1 MRFIWK
7 TFFFF
12 NNCFWKKALIFLHSD
27 KKGSNFVCNCFSLI
41 DFYVPTPVVAGPEA
55 ELRDNVGGGSDS
67 GEELLPDE
75 RPADGAA
82 AAAAARDGRNTV
94 PGPGH
99 LRSAQ

>member
-1 MRFIWK
+1 MIS
-7 TFFFF
+7 
-12 NNCFWKKALIFLHSD
+12 I
-27 KKGSNFVCNCFSLI
+27 
-41 DFYVPTPVVAGPEA
+41 VPTPFVAGPEA